1 MTGETAAI
9 LIRNLGLRG
18 GARTLGRASLPLGSG
33 GEWLDFDGIAH
44 VLEAP
49 DQALG
54 FCGLGTAVEFC
65 GLGTAVEMVC
75 TEILIDGSI
84 FEYVEDGGEDGGGD
98 GADDANSQPVH

>member
-54 FCGLGTAVEFC
+54 FCC
-65 GLGTAVEMVC
+65 LGTAVEMVC